1 MQTSAAGRKQD
12 ESKRSARTCR
22 FRKTWHVTDA
32 WTYPPHHICLF
43 AHKPWYLSLCLPN
56 VAIPARF
63 STGLMH
69 ACEGAMKS
77 SSPVNLSPAEN
88 DIFFVQECHSGSP
101 NFSRLPVFQS
111 IYTNQSSCCKPST
124 GERKQKKKT
133 KKKGG
138 SRVDL
143 RIRWEI
149 PLMVVFFATSMGAQI
164 PVIAEKPLSTC
175 GFKKFLYT
183 CTTHWGTKKTHDG
196 GWLIKSLTFSTQ
208 HTKWKKKGV

>member
-22 FRKTWHVTDA
+22 FRKTWNVTDA

-63 STGLMH
+63 STGFMH

-88 DIFFVQECHSGSP
+88 DILFVQNVTVAPQIS
-101 NFSRLPVFQS
+101 LDFQS
-111 IYTNQSSCCKPST
+111 SSRFTQTSHHVANQYACCSELNKKN
-124 GERKQKKKT
+124 EKKT
-133 KKKGG
+133 KKC
-138 SRVDL
+138 
-143 RIRWEI
+143 
-149 PLMVVFFATSMGAQI
+149 
-164 PVIAEKPLSTC
+164 PLSVLAWHSLPLA
-175 GFKKFLYT
+175 FAFFNPVA
-183 CTTHWGTKKTHDG
+183 
-196 GWLIKSLTFSTQ
+196 IK
-208 HTKWKKKGV
+208 HTYCAS